1 MNLQRGQS
9 GSLQQNSLGDG
20 AHGGSLPMGSSQS
33 HGDEQPLFRLD
44 LARSLQL
51 HRKLAVGIALLGFG
65 VAAAFV
71 AMRWPVYSAQSQV
84 YIQPVAPRV
93 MDTGTTPR
101 WPDDQPTYDS
111 FIDQQVQS
119 ASYPDVLLSAVHR
132 LQPGAWQKLGE
143 SDQAAAE
150 RLSHSVEVAR
160 MGTSYEVTVTAQARS
175 AEVSAQLANAM
186 AAAMVEKASREEKA
200 GDPERLAI
208 LREEQERI
216 KKELETDRAEQA
228 SLNASLGVAAIG
240 NVPNHYDDE
249 ISSIHGE
256 LVKART
262 ARDDA
267 EAHLIAMGADKEEAS
282 KTLDAEADELVT
294 ADPGLVSMKT
304 SLNQRRAILIS
315 QMSNLTPNH
324 PQYKQDATELGQIDG
339 SLALMVKDL
348 RGKAAG
354 RIQQKLRA
362 ELDRTAGVEDRLNA
376 QLGQMAAAA
385 GGATPRLQR
394 ANDLATD
401 ITRLQNRHASLD
413 DQLHNLL
420 LQDSVPGAAHLAAA
434 ALPPLRPN
442 FSIILKRAL
451 PISVGGLLLAL
462 LAALVANNLDSKIYI
477 AADIERVLGVKVM
490 AQLPDFHQVTDG
502 VAEEHLLRLSASIE
516 HAHQLGNVRSCI
528 FTGTGSGAGVSTVA
542 NKVNSMLQSMGQ
554 PTVLV
559 DAAWTQP
566 NSLSNSNGLGLNDR
580 AAAGKLASQRGSRS
594 IGLLQQLAE
603 VAETGAESLILTDA
617 APLAVSAETEYL
629 ARFVDAAIIVV
640 ESGVT
645 TRAQLQEAAASVQ
658 RLDVGAVGFV
668 LNRVNLD
675 KADPAFRHSIN
686 EMEDYLHTQSSSFK
700 QDLEE
705 IQQQRRQL
713 AASEPPAMPRGN
725 YLPKPDTHIF
735 YVSEWKAKYPDG
747 DVEAALVE
755 ARRQGFEVVK

>member
-1 MNLQRGQS
+1 MSFQRSQS
-9 GSLQQNSLGDG
+9 GSFTQNSLGDG
-20 AHGGSLPMGSSQS
+20 SHGGPLPMASSQS
-33 HGDEQPLFRLD
+33 NADEQQLFRLD

-51 HRKLAVGIALLGFG
+51 HRKLAVGIALLGLAIAVG
-65 VAAAFV
+65 FV

-93 MDTGTTPR
+93 VETGTIPH

-119 ASYPDVLLSAVHR
+119 AAYPDVLLSAVRR
-132 LQPGAWQKLGE
+132 LPPGGWQKLGE

-150 RLSHSVEVAR
+150 RFAHSITVAR
-160 MGTSYEVTVTAQARS
+160 IGTSYEVTVTAQARS
-175 AEVSAQLANAM
+175 AELAAQMANAM

-216 KKELETDRAEQA
+216 KKELETDRTEQA
-228 SLNASLGVAAIG
+228 SLNASLGVASIG

-249 ISSIHGE
+249 ISSIHTA
-256 LVKART
+256 LVTART

-267 EAHLIAMGADKEEAS
+267 EAHLIAMGADKEESS
-282 KTLDAEADELVT
+282 KALDAEADELVN

-304 SLNQRRAILIS
+304 SLNQRRAILIG
-315 QMSNLTPNH
+315 QMANLTPNH
-324 PQYKQDATELGQIDG
+324 PQYKLDATELGQIDA
-339 SLALMVKDL
+339 SLASMVKDL
-348 RGKAAG
+348 RTKAAG

-362 ELDRTAGVEDRLNA
+362 ELGRTAGVEDRLNA

-385 GGATPRLQR
+385 GGATLRLQR
-394 ANDLATD
+394 ASDLGAD
-401 ITRLQNRHASLD
+401 ITRLQTRQASLD

-434 ALPPLRPN
+434 AMPPLRPN

-451 PISVGGLLLAL
+451 PITAVGLLLAL

-490 AQLPDFHQVTDG
+490 AQLPDFNQVTDS
-502 VAEEHLLRLSASIE
+502 VADEHFLRLSASIE
-516 HAHQLGNVRSCI
+516 HAHQLGSMRSCI
-528 FTGTGSGAGVSTVA
+528 FTGTGSGAGVTTVA
-542 NKVNSMLQSMGQ
+542 SKVNSMLQAMGQ

-566 NSLSNSNGLGLNDR
+566 NSLASSNGLGLNDR
-580 AAAGKLASQRGSRS
+580 AAAGQLASQRGSRS

-603 VAETGAESLILTDA
+603 VAETGAENLILTDA

-645 TRAQLQEAAASVQ
+645 TRDQLKEAAASVQ

-675 KADPAFRHSIN
+675 TADPAFRNSIH

-700 QDLEE
+700 QDLEA

-713 AASEPPAMPRGN
+713 AASEAPAMPRGN

-735 YVSEWKAKYPDG
+735 YVSEWKARYPDG
-747 DVEAALVE
+747 DVEAALIE
-755 ARRQGFEVVK
+755 ARRQGYEVVQ